1 MVFKMSAPQGGA
13 SEINLITHVSLFMV
27 MQGSAGK
34 KGARGLIGSP
44 GVEVSITPTPKKS
57 RHITSHTVFDM
68 VTLGDLSGADWFTRT
83 EGNEGLPRA

>member
-13 SEINLITHVSLFMV
+13 SDINLITHISLFMV

-44 GVEVSITPTPKKS
+44 GVEVSITPTPKNERLREKQTQKN
-57 RHITSHTVFDM
+57 HVTSQ
-68 VTLGDLSGADWFTRT
+68 VTLF
-83 EGNEGLPRA
+83 